1 MSRLLFLAGVLLAT
15 AGCSTKIRNVTAM
28 STTTQGIY
36 VGYWEGTCKA
46 ILGCDV
52 GDGKVKF
59 CKLDPAT
66 NALTCDEQ
74 AAIAPL
80 LDRKANLP

>member
-1 MSRLLFLAGVLLAT
+1 MTRLLLVGSVLLA

-36 VGYWEGTCKA
+36 VGYWEGTCRSV
-46 ILGCDV
+46 LGCDV

-59 CKLDPAT
+59 CKLDPST
-66 NALTCDEQ
+66 NALTGTSQ
-74 AAIAPL
+74 AAIEPL
-80 LDRKANLP
+80 LDRNAKLP